1 MTSSLTVGLDR
12 VRQALSS
19 RRAVVLPNPAPL
31 TCVVA
36 GTAPNA
42 VNLAK
47 GRPADQAVAL
57 WIHHPRTA
65 DTVFDALDL
74 GPEPAAVARR
84 LLTEERVTL
93 LAPLREHRPLPD
105 WLEPA
110 AKDGWTLLFGAR
122 WTPLLPVLEDH
133 PVLYVS
139 SANRTGHA
147 PAATASAAR
156 AMFPDDVPV
165 LDPASL
171 PGTREEPLGI
181 PRAATTT
188 VRLYPDGSIDLH
200 RSGAQD
206 RTYRGG
212 GTYLD
217 HLRTAY
223 RPGGDRTSS
232 AQDGRRTP
240 DPHAAR
246 SAPGAER

>member
-1 MTSSLTVGLDR
+1 MTSSPTIDAGR
-12 VRQALSS
+12 VRQALSGG
-19 RRAVVLPNPAPL
+19 RAVVLPNPAPL
-31 TCVVA
+31 TYVVA
-36 GTAPNA
+36 ATAPRA

-47 GRPADQAVAL
+47 ARPADQAVAL
-57 WIHHPRTA
+57 WVHHSRTA

-74 GPEPAAVARR
+74 GPELAAAARR

-93 LAPLREHRPLPD
+93 LAPLRAHHPLPD

-122 WTPLLPVLEDH
+122 WTPLLPVVREH

-139 SANRTGHA
+139 SANRTGHP

-171 PGTREEPLGI
+171 PGTEEEPTGT

-188 VRLYPDGSIDLH
+188 VRLHPDGSLGLH
-200 RSGAQD
+200 RGGAQD
-206 RTYRGG
+206 RTYAGA

-223 RPGGDRTSS
+223 GLPEGPARP
-232 AQDGRRTP
+232 
-240 DPHAAR
+240 
-246 SAPGAER
+246 

>member
-1 MTSSLTVGLDR
+1 MTSSPTVDADL
-12 VRQALSS
+12 VRQALSG

-31 TCVVA
+31 TYVVA
-36 GTAPNA
+36 ATAPHA

-57 WIHHPRTA
+57 WVHHSRTA

-74 GPEPAAVARR
+74 GPDLATAARR

-93 LAPLREHRPLPD
+93 LAPLREHHPLPE

-122 WTPLLPVLEDH
+122 WTPLLPVLREH

-139 SANRTGHA
+139 SANRTGHP

-165 LDPASL
+165 LDPACL
-171 PGTREEPLGI
+171 LDADEERTGT

-188 VRLYPDGSIDLH
+188 VRLHPDGSLDLH

-206 RTYRGG
+206 RTHPGA
-212 GTYLD
+212 GTYLN

-223 RPGGDRTSS
+223 RLP
-232 AQDGRRTP
+232 DGRTRPAEDHRRTASP
-240 DPHAAR
+240 RP
-246 SAPGAER
+246 SGP

>member
-1 MTSSLTVGLDR
+1 MTSSPNTGLDR
-12 VRQALSS
+12 VTQALFS

-36 GTAPNA
+36 GTAPHA

-47 GRPADQAVAL
+47 GRPAGQAVAL
-57 WIHHPRTA
+57 WTHHPRTT
-65 DTVFDALDL
+65 DTVFEALDL

-105 WLEPA
+105 WMEPA
-110 AKDGWTLLFGAR
+110 VKDGWTLLFGAR
-122 WTPLLPVLEDH
+122 WTPLLPVLEEY

-171 PGTREEPLGI
+171 PGTAEDPSGA

-188 VRLYPDGSIDLH
+188 VRLHPDGSIDLH

-206 RTYRGG
+206 RTYAGG
-212 GTYLD
+212 GTYLE

-223 RPGGDRTSS
+223 GPGGDRTPS
-232 AQDGRRTP
+232 AQDSRRTP
-240 DPHAAR
+240 DQY
-246 SAPGAER
+246 APRTASRAGR